1 MPIDLYYTPASAPC
15 RSVMMTA
22 KVVGVELNL
31 KPLDLMAGEQMKPEF
46 MAINPQHNGKHLLI
60 QHYNCKLGI

>member
-1 MPIDLYYTPASAPC
+1 MPIDFYYTAASAPC

-22 KVVGVELNL
+22 KVVGVELNM

-46 MAINPQHNGKHLLI
+46 VAINPQHNG
-60 QHYNCKLGI
+60 